1 MFAPA
6 LRIALAKS
14 DGTVSADALSRALL
28 DAEALSRIESEF
40 ESKINA
46 SKAKRG
52 EKPTQLSTS
61 RRAQVNQYAADA
73 ESLQVE
79 QLAAFNTEMSAAGIV
94 SALKSGLDS
103 DLQFWANAAKYTHPA
118 DLAVVEEFVNAK
130 RNLQGSLALCVT
142 RPSASA
148 A

>member
-6 LRIALAKS
+6 LRIAIAKS
-14 DGTVSADALSRALL
+14 DGTSSRDALSRALL

-52 EKPTQLSTS
+52 EKPTQLSRS

-73 ESLQVE
+73 ESLHAE
-79 QLAAFNTEMSAAGIV
+79 QLAAFEAEMSAAQILA
-94 SALKSGLDS
+94 ALKSGLDS
-103 DLQFWANAAKYTHPA
+103 DLQFWATAAKYTHPA

-130 RNLQGSLALCVT
+130 RALQASLALCLVG
-142 RPSASA
+142 PSVGA